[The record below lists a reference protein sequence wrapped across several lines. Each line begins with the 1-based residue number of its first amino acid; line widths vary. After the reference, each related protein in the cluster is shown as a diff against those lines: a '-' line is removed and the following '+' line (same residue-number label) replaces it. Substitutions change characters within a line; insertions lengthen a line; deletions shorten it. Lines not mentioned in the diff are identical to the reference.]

1 VQTESRVDY
10 YEKDDEQ
17 QSNWKGFIDL
27 SKVQKITNSPKT
39 KCGFDLHTKER
50 IYYLQASSEEERA
63 QWVGALSLRFAA
75 SCCLLFVLSSLHTKQ
90 EIVTCIHL
98 FHVCSSSRSG
108 NTSKKATAPQT
119 SSSMPGL
126 GPRSLSMAAA
136 IGPSRSMQG
145 DRQTGG
151 SPPQPMAIPESGALD
166 GGRERGN
173 RRRESVPFVRNPTG
187 GERTRELSMG
197 GTPSSFRDDQV
208 RLLQEKLQSLEA
220 KLDVPSSSS
229 SSSIPTRPTAQ
240 PPLGAS
246 SPTLPANSPE
256 TAASGTDAFLSQSL
270 ASQVSAA
277 LTGLQFAP
285 SVEHAD
291 SPCQMQ
297 EAKEAEQ
304 QKLRALENQ
313 LEAAQE
319 EVKRVTARLDYLKEK
334 HQSTKHQLKV
344 SLLSPKNTVQSLLS
358 ALSLLLW
365 SLASRLLNSAWK
377 A

>member
-1 VQTESRVDY
+1 
-10 YEKDDEQ
+10 
-17 QSNWKGFIDL
+17 
-27 SKVQKITNSPKT
+27 
-39 KCGFDLHTKER
+39 
-50 IYYLQASSEEERA
+50 
-63 QWVGALSLRFAA
+63 
-75 SCCLLFVLSSLHTKQ
+75 
-90 EIVTCIHL
+90 
-98 FHVCSSSRSG
+98 
-108 NTSKKATAPQT
+108 
-119 SSSMPGL
+119 
-126 GPRSLSMAAA
+126 MAAA

-270 ASQVSAA
+270 ASQ
-277 LTGLQFAP
+277 
-285 SVEHAD
+285 
-291 SPCQMQ
+291 

-334 HQSTKHQLKV
+334 HQSTKHQLKTAEQRMEGLKEDV
-344 SLLSPKNTVQSLLS
+344 AHLTKESRAKDEHIAALKNSASAHPPSLITSKEKKLEETIAQLRQATHAHQTQN
-358 ALSLLLW
+358 AL
-365 SLASRLLNSAWK
+365 LASQIKDIQRERAIEIASKDEEIAHLRSQLESEHKVPSSEDQTLQAEFEALQKLYFTTLVVGIKFNLMLDGQPCNMDAASLWIKVK
-377 A
+377 ALDLHFTKWNTWVLARFQENDYY